1 MMLAITGGIGAG
13 KSTVLRMFA
22 GFGARIAD
30 ADDLAHSA
38 YRQGLP
44 SYQAMVAR
52 WGRGILDASGEIDRR
67 KVAAIVFCKKEELN
81 WLNVQVH
88 PFVWQELENLSAERE
103 KGPLFCAIP
112 LLYEFGWEDK
122 VDAVISVW
130 CPPEVQRERL
140 LQRGWTDE
148 EIRRRLA
155 TQISMDEKL
164 SRGDYGIINDCTL
177 EELAAQCRAVMDAV
191 VEKVSQKQT
200 G

>member
-1 MMLAITGGIGAG
+1 MMLAVTGGIGAG

-22 GFGARIAD
+22 GLGARVAD
-30 ADDLAHSA
+30 ADEIAHLQ
-38 YRQGLP
+38 YRQGQP
-44 SYQAMVAR
+44 SHQAMVER
-52 WGRGILDASGEIDRR
+52 WGERILDGTGEIDRR
-67 KVAAIVFCKKEELN
+67 VVAAIVFQDKKELD
-81 WLNVQVH
+81 WLNKLIH
-88 PFVWQELENLSAERE
+88 PCVWREVERLTADGE
-103 KGPLFCAIP
+103 GPLFCAIP
-112 LLYEFGWEDK
+112 LLYEFGWENR

-130 CPPEVQRERL
+130 CPPDVQLARL
-140 LQRGWTDE
+140 RQRGWTEE

-191 VEKVSQKQT
+191 VEKASGKMT